1 MPTIVL
7 GQDEVDCFAAW
18 VSATDA
24 GFGTGHNENGSD
36 PKVNYGSLLLQALL
50 EYWSQPIADMDNDI
64 RGNEY
69 FKVPKHTPILFRY
82 FCKVDEIQRKLTRI
96 FCFSEVGGRTGCRL
110 LVRDAAGD
118 TESALLH
125 EAVPSWVAD
134 VVIDRNIP
142 RFIKIPFFLLPHPM
156 MVKQDRMKKVS

>member
-18 VSATDA
+18 VSATEA
-24 GFGTGHNENGSD
+24 GLGTGHAENGSD

-69 FKVPKHTPILFRY
+69 FKVPKHTPILFR
-82 FCKVDEIQRKLTRI
+82 FELKLQDLLQKLILRLQRGWR
-96 FCFSEVGGRTGCRL
+96 SNG
-110 LVRDAAGD
+110 
-118 TESALLH
+118 
-125 EAVPSWVAD
+125 
-134 VVIDRNIP
+134 
-142 RFIKIPFFLLPHPM
+142 M
-156 MVKQDRMKKVS
+156 

>member
-18 VSATDA
+18 VSATEA
-24 GFGTGHNENGSD
+24 GLTNGSTENGD

-82 FCKVDEIQRKLTRI
+82 DFISFFGI
-96 FCFSEVGGRTGCRL
+96 
-110 LVRDAAGD
+110 
-118 TESALLH
+118 
-125 EAVPSWVAD
+125 VPS
-134 VVIDRNIP
+134 
-142 RFIKIPFFLLPHPM
+142 F
-156 MVKQDRMKKVS
+156 SC

>member
-18 VSATDA
+18 VSATEA
-24 GFGTGHNENGSD
+24 GLGVGHSENGSD

-50 EYWSQPIADMDNDI
+50 EYWPQPMVEIDNDI

-82 FCKVDEIQRKLTRI
+82 SIIINHFYNFWTCHKLI
-96 FCFSEVGGRTGCRL
+96 CLIV
-110 LVRDAAGD
+110 
-118 TESALLH
+118 
-125 EAVPSWVAD
+125 
-134 VVIDRNIP
+134 
-142 RFIKIPFFLLPHPM
+142 
-156 MVKQDRMKKVS
+156 